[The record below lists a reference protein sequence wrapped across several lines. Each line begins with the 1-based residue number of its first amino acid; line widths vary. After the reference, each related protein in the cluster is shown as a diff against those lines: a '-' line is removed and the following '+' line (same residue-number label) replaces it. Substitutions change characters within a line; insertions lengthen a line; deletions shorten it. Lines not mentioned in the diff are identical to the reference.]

1 MSLNELIP
9 KELKVSTGSKFDG
22 RHMYS
27 KCLNCT
33 QWWCCLITA
42 NVQSI
47 VLPTFL
53 RLLERR
59 SSRSAPTQWRWRHFH
74 LHLAQYILLLQ
85 LARTMV
91 FFYLSHFTSKLAE
104 ACKSFLEQCTQR
116 GYCWT
121 FSTVFIKRTNNGN
134 LCSCGTSWRLFHG
147 YALDLV
153 IFNGRDDG
161 IGLVV
166 NFLAPFQKRT
176 RMFVI
181 L

>member
-59 SSRSAPTQWRWRHFH
+59 SSRSAPTQWRWRHFY

-104 ACKSFLEQCTQR
+104 ACKSFLNSVRKEGIAEHSPQFLLREQITA
-116 GYCWT
+116 
-121 FSTVFIKRTNNGN
+121 I
-134 LCSCGTSWRLFHG
+134 
-147 YALDLV
+147 YALVELHEGSSMV
-153 IFNGRDDG
+153 MPL
-161 IGLVV
+161 GLSSWMAEMTE
-166 NFLAPFQKRT
+166 LD
-176 RMFVI
+176 M
-181 L
+181 